1 MDATL
6 ASDRALWKVFLREK
20 PARRIDRVQSTNS
33 RSNAQTKLE
42 VLVSQSK
49 NSHLVHIING
59 IFLSG
64 VQRRQRRVLDTS
76 TTYVRGEENLK
87 NWRPRGDSLIFD
99 HQWELEKLTR
109 LEMVERVRYL
119 LLLRERLGLDELEN
133 SKNDKNVS
141 NMIARDGDSTID
153 DEDMLPSDVEDE
165 DEIEDEEEEVPD
177 SGEINERQ
185 RLIIEKCLKL
195 LSGSIGGS
203 EANPI
208 VTPVTPISSSGVS
221 SSDENSN
228 MSISQYSIN
237 SVSTPSLTEI
247 SNEWQQ
253 QQQKQIEQKIVGK
266 VEHIQYFIP
275 DLEEIATSS
284 MVTRKGYLNV
294 LEHGC
299 SGWKK
304 RWIVVR
310 RPYILIYK
318 SDKDNI
324 ERAVLN
330 LTNAQVECSEDQ
342 MAMIKIP
349 NTFRWVKRLRKR
361 I

>member
-1 MDATL
+1 ML
-6 ASDRALWKVFLREK
+6 
-20 PARRIDRVQSTNS
+20 
-33 RSNAQTKLE
+33 
-42 VLVSQSK
+42 
-49 NSHLVHIING
+49 
-59 IFLSG
+59 G

-109 LEMVERVRYL
+109 LEMVERVRYF

-141 NMIARDGDSTID
+141 NMIARDGDTTID
-153 DEDMLPSDVEDE
+153 EEDMLPSDVEDDE
-165 DEIEDEEEEVPD
+165 DIEDEEEAPGAEEV
-177 SGEINERQ
+177 SERQ
-185 RLIIEKCLKL
+185 RVIIAKCLKL
-195 LSGSIGGS
+195 LSGGEGYTNS
-203 EANPI
+203 EASP
-208 VTPVTPISSSGVS
+208 VTPVLSTG
-221 SSDENSN
+221 SDENSN

-237 SVSTPSLTEI
+237 SVSTPSLTDI

-253 QQQKQIEQKIVGK
+253 QHQEQLELKFSGK
-266 VEHIQYFIP
+266 VDRIQYFIP

-284 MVTRKGYLNV
+284 MVTRKGFLNV

-310 RPYILIYK
+310 RPYIFIYK

-349 NTFRWVKRLRKR
+349 NTFR
-361 I
+361 

>member
-1 MDATL
+1 M
-6 ASDRALWKVFLREK
+6 
-20 PARRIDRVQSTNS
+20 
-33 RSNAQTKLE
+33 
-42 VLVSQSK
+42 
-49 NSHLVHIING
+49 
-59 IFLSG
+59 
-64 VQRRQRRVLDTS
+64 
-76 TTYVRGEENLK
+76 K

-133 SKNDKNVS
+133 NKNDKNVS
-141 NMIARDGDSTID
+141 NMIARDGDSTLE
-153 DEDMLPSDVEDE
+153 DEDMLPSD
-165 DEIEDEEEEVPD
+165 EEEDDLDDD
-177 SGEINERQ
+177 SPEDGVIAERQ
-185 RLIIEKCLKL
+185 RETIEKCLKIMK
-195 LSGSIGGS
+195 GVDS
-203 EANPI
+203 ETISMVAQA
-208 VTPVTPISSSGVS
+208 TPSSLPG
-221 SSDENSN
+221 DDDNRN

-237 SVSTPSLTEI
+237 SASTPSLSEI

-253 QQQKQIEQKIVGK
+253 KQQKQMAQKTSTDEK
-266 VEHIQYFIP
+266 IQYFIP

-310 RPYILIYK
+310 RPYIFIYK

-349 NTFRWVKRLRKR
+349 NTFSVVTKYRGYLLQTLNEKEVYDWLYAINPLLAGR
-361 I
+361 IRQVI

>member
-1 MDATL
+1 M
-6 ASDRALWKVFLREK
+6 
-20 PARRIDRVQSTNS
+20 
-33 RSNAQTKLE
+33 
-42 VLVSQSK
+42 
-49 NSHLVHIING
+49 
-59 IFLSG
+59 
-64 VQRRQRRVLDTS
+64 QRRQRKILDTS

-119 LLLRERLGLDELEN
+119 LLLRERLGLDELQN

-141 NMIARDGDSTID
+141 NMIARDVDSTVD

-165 DEIEDEEEEVPD
+165 EDLDETPNDN
-177 SGEINERQ
+177 EINERQ
-185 RLIIEKCLKL
+185 KMLLMKCLKL
-195 LSGSIGGS
+195 LISDITQQQQQQQQSLSSSTTNSNSTSFI
-203 EANPI
+203 
-208 VTPVTPISSSGVS
+208 TPISSA
-221 SSDENSN
+221 DENSN

-237 SVSTPSLTEI
+237 SVSTPSLTDL
-247 SNEWQQ
+247 SNEWQPQ
-253 QQQKQIEQKIVGK
+253 HKHFVVADHKTTNNND
-266 VEHIQYFIP
+266 HIQYFIP
-275 DLEEIATSS
+275 DLEEIAMSS

-310 RPYILIYK
+310 RPYLLIYK
-318 SDKDNI
+318 SDKDSI

-349 NTFRWVKRLRKR
+349 NTFR
-361 I
+361 

>member
-1 MDATL
+1 M
-6 ASDRALWKVFLREK
+6 
-20 PARRIDRVQSTNS
+20 
-33 RSNAQTKLE
+33 
-42 VLVSQSK
+42 
-49 NSHLVHIING
+49 HL
-59 IFLSG
+59 G

-99 HQWELEKLTR
+99 HQWDLEKLTR

-133 SKNDKNVS
+133 SKKDKDVN
-141 NMIARDGDSTID
+141 NMIARDGDSIID

-165 DEIEDEEEEVPD
+165 DDEDELESTTDENEM
-177 SGEINERQ
+177 NERQ
-185 RLIIEKCLKL
+185 RMIIEKYLNL
-195 LSGSIGGS
+195 LRNITSNDSTSITS
-203 EANPI
+203 PI
-208 VTPVTPISSSGVS
+208 TPISTASA
-221 SSDENSN
+221 DENSN

-237 SVSTPSLTEI
+237 SVSTPSLSEL
-247 SNEWQQ
+247 SNDWQQ
-253 QQQKQIEQKIVGK
+253 QQMKQ
-266 VEHIQYFIP
+266 VERKLSERIQHVQYFIP
-275 DLEEIATSS
+275 DLEEIPMSS

-310 RPYILIYK
+310 RPYIFIYK

-330 LTNAQVECSEDQ
+330 LMNAQVDCSEDQ

-349 NTFRWVKRLRKR
+349 NTFR
-361 I
+361 

>member
-1 MDATL
+1 
-6 ASDRALWKVFLREK
+6 
-20 PARRIDRVQSTNS
+20 
-33 RSNAQTKLE
+33 
-42 VLVSQSK
+42 
-49 NSHLVHIING
+49 
-59 IFLSG
+59 
-64 VQRRQRRVLDTS
+64 VQRRQRKILDTS

-119 LLLRERLGLDELEN
+119 LLLRERLGLDELQN

-141 NMIARDGDSTID
+141 NMIARDADSTID
-153 DEDMLPSDVEDE
+153 DEEDMLPSDVEDE
-165 DEIEDEEEEVPD
+165 DDLENDNETDDNEV
-177 SGEINERQ
+177 NERQ
-185 RLIIEKCLKL
+185 RNLMMKCIKL
-195 LSGSIGGS
+195 LTSDIMQQQQQQVSTSMIASI
-203 EANPI
+203 
-208 VTPVTPISSSGVS
+208 TPLSSA
-221 SSDENSN
+221 DENSN

-237 SVSTPSLTEI
+237 SVSTPSLTEL
-247 SNEWQQ
+247 SNEWQPQHKQ
-253 QQQKQIEQKIVGK
+253 QQHQMDNRRT
-266 VEHIQYFIP
+266 EHIQYFIP
-275 DLEEIATSS
+275 DLEEVAMSS
-284 MVTRKGYLNV
+284 MITRKGYLNV

-310 RPYILIYK
+310 RPYIFIYK
-318 SDKDNI
+318 SDKDSM

-349 NTFRWVKRLRKR
+349 NTFR
-361 I
+361 

>member
-1 MDATL
+1 MIIYGRDARIGPRSLKSLFSGKSGTTNRSSAIYELSLKCANKAGSPGESNKFATKTL
-6 ASDRALWKVFLREK
+6 
-20 PARRIDRVQSTNS
+20 INS
-33 RSNAQTKLE
+33 NK
-42 VLVSQSK
+42 
-49 NSHLVHIING
+49 
-59 IFLSG
+59 FSG

-153 DEDMLPSDVEDE
+153 DEEDMLPSDVEDE
-165 DEIEDEEEEVPD
+165 EDFEDEEAPVDGEVT
-177 SGEINERQ
+177 ERQ
-185 RLIIEKCLKL
+185 RLLIDKVLKL
-195 LSGSIGGS
+195 LSGISLEPSTI
-203 EANPI
+203 AA
-208 VTPVTPISSSGVS
+208 PVTPISQTS

-228 MSISQYSIN
+228 MSISQYSIK
-237 SVSTPSLTEI
+237 SASTPSLTEI
-247 SNEWQQ
+247 STEWQQ
-253 QQQKQIEQKIVGK
+253 QQQKQIDQKILGK

-310 RPYILIYK
+310 RPYIFIYK
-318 SDKDNI
+318 CDKDNI

-349 NTFRWVKRLRKR
+349 NTFR
-361 I
+361 

>member
-1 MDATL
+1 ML
-6 ASDRALWKVFLREK
+6 
-20 PARRIDRVQSTNS
+20 
-33 RSNAQTKLE
+33 
-42 VLVSQSK
+42 
-49 NSHLVHIING
+49 
-59 IFLSG
+59 G

-109 LEMVERVRYL
+109 LEMVERVRYF

-141 NMIARDGDSTID
+141 NMIARDGDTTID
-153 DEDMLPSDVEDE
+153 EEDMLPSDVEDDE
-165 DEIEDEEEEVPD
+165 DIEDEEEAPGAEEV
-177 SGEINERQ
+177 SERQ
-185 RLIIEKCLKL
+185 RVIIAKCLKL
-195 LSGSIGGS
+195 LCGGEGYTNS
-203 EANPI
+203 EASP
-208 VTPVTPISSSGVS
+208 VTPVLSTG
-221 SSDENSN
+221 SDENSN

-237 SVSTPSLTEI
+237 SVSTPSLTDI

-253 QQQKQIEQKIVGK
+253 QHQEQLELKFSGK
-266 VEHIQYFIP
+266 VDRIQYFIP

-284 MVTRKGYLNV
+284 MVTRKGFLNV

-310 RPYILIYK
+310 RPYIFIYK

-349 NTFRWVKRLRKR
+349 NTFR
-361 I
+361 

>member
-1 MDATL
+1 M
-6 ASDRALWKVFLREK
+6 
-20 PARRIDRVQSTNS
+20 
-33 RSNAQTKLE
+33 
-42 VLVSQSK
+42 
-49 NSHLVHIING
+49 
-59 IFLSG
+59 
-64 VQRRQRRVLDTS
+64 
-76 TTYVRGEENLK
+76 K

-133 SKNDKNVS
+133 NKNDKNVS
-141 NMIARDGDSTID
+141 NMIARDGDSTLE
-153 DEDMLPSDVEDE
+153 DEDMLPSD
-165 DEIEDEEEEVPD
+165 EEEDDLDDD
-177 SGEINERQ
+177 SPEDGDITDRQ
-185 RLIIEKCLKL
+185 RETIEKCLKIMKGVDRET
-195 LSGSIGGS
+195 LSMV
-203 EANPI
+203 AQAA
-208 VTPVTPISSSGVS
+208 PISLTG
-221 SSDENSN
+221 DDDDRN

-237 SVSTPSLTEI
+237 SASTPSLSEI

-253 QQQKQIEQKIVGK
+253 KQQKQMAQNTSTDAN
-266 VEHIQYFIP
+266 IQYFIP

-310 RPYILIYK
+310 RPYIFIYK

-349 NTFRWVKRLRKR
+349 NTFSVVTKYRGYLLQTLNEKEVYDWLYAINPLLAGR
-361 I
+361 IRQV

>member
-1 MDATL
+1 M
-6 ASDRALWKVFLREK
+6 FL
-20 PARRIDRVQSTNS
+20 P
-33 RSNAQTKLE
+33 
-42 VLVSQSK
+42 
-49 NSHLVHIING
+49 
-59 IFLSG
+59 SG

-153 DEDMLPSDVEDE
+153 DEDMLPSDVEDDDDEE
-165 DEIEDEEEEVPD
+165 DEMPEDDPTV
-177 SGEINERQ
+177 SERQ
-185 RLIIEKCLKL
+185 RLIIEKCLKF
-195 LSGSIGGS
+195 LSGTSVS
-203 EANPI
+203 DTASN
-208 VTPVTPISSSGVS
+208 VTPITPVSQTSSG
-221 SSDENSN
+221 DENSN

-237 SVSTPSLTEI
+237 SASTPSLTDI

-253 QQQKQIEQKIVGK
+253 QQQKQLDLKILGK
-266 VEHIQYFIP
+266 IEHIQYFIP
-275 DLEEIATSS
+275 DLEEIAMSA

-310 RPYILIYK
+310 RPYIFIYK

-330 LTNAQVECSEDQ
+330 LMNAQVECSEDQ

-349 NTFRWVKRLRKR
+349 NTFR
-361 I
+361 

>member
-1 MDATL
+1 MN
-6 ASDRALWKVFLREK
+6 F
-20 PARRIDRVQSTNS
+20 
-33 RSNAQTKLE
+33 RSNALTRQE
-42 VLVSQSK
+42 VPVRFFKSNLHSILHSQ
-49 NSHLVHIING
+49 LLAHI
-59 IFLSG
+59 G

-109 LEMVERVRYL
+109 LEAVERVRYL

-133 SKNDKNVS
+133 CKNDKNVS
-141 NMIARDGDSTID
+141 NMIARDGDSID
-153 DEDMLPSDVEDE
+153 DEDMLPSDYEDE
-165 DEIEDEEEEVPD
+165 DELSD
-177 SGEINERQ
+177 RQ
-185 RLIIEKCLKL
+185 RIMIEKFLKL
-195 LSGSIGGS
+195 FSGVGVLTESTS
-203 EANPI
+203 FA
-208 VTPVTPISSSGVS
+208 TPVTPVS
-221 SSDENSN
+221 SASDENSN

-237 SVSTPSLTEI
+237 SVSTPSLTDI

-253 QQQKQIEQKIVGK
+253 QQQKQMEQKLIGK
-266 VEHIQYFIP
+266 IEHIQYFIP
-275 DLEEIATSS
+275 DLEEIATST

-310 RPYILIYK
+310 RPYIFIFK
-318 SDKDNI
+318 SEKDNI

-349 NTFRWVKRLRKR
+349 NTFR
-361 I
+361 